1 MKIHQ
6 ILINDSK
13 KLPKQL
19 PDYAQMCVKS
29 ITDFY
34 GTEEYHL
41 YSGEEIEQIIKDN
54 FDIDVYKSY
63 QKLKPYAYKTDLA
76 RYCLLYLYGGLYIDL
91 NTRFINYLDINYLN
105 QWNFFAFRDS
115 IGNSV
120 RNWSVSNSIIFSKIN
135 CKVLEK
141 AIEIIVNN
149 CRNEYYGIQVT
160 ELTGCVVLGQSIILS
175 KEELSCT
182 NGELICL
189 NSVLT
194 SALKEVW
201 GFFTDYGD
209 FIALRKPHEFG
220 SGNMKAMGFPQT
232 NNYVEMWRNEDVYDT
247 SIKL

>member
-6 ILINDSK
+6 ILINDSC

-19 PDYAQMCVKS
+19 PDYAEMCVKS

-41 YSGEEIEQIIKDN
+41 YSGEEIEDIIKSN

-63 QKLKPYAYKTDLA
+63 QKLKPYACKSDLA

-91 NTRFINYLDINYLN
+91 NTRFINALDENFLN

-120 RNWSVSNSIIFSKIN
+120 KNWSVSNSIIFSQPK
-135 CKVLEK
+135 CKVIEK
-141 AIEIIVNN
+141 AIEIVVNN
-149 CRNEYYGIQVT
+149 CKNEYYGIQVT
-160 ELTGCVVLGQSIILS
+160 EPTACIVLGQSVMFS
-175 KEELSCT
+175 KEEKSCI
-182 NGELICL
+182 NGEMLCL
-189 NSVLT
+189 NSAMLN
-194 SALKEVW
+194 APKKPL

-209 FIALRKPHEFG
+209 FIALRKPAEADG
-220 SGNMKAMGFPQT
+220 GDLKTMGFLQT
-232 NNYVEMWRNEDVYDT
+232 NNYVEMWKNKDVYDT
-247 SIKL
+247 SIKI